1 MRETPSP
8 VLRNNA
14 RDASWKGHRGNIW
27 IKLHPKSTCP
37 LKRDHLKGKVCLPNI
52 IFQGRAFSLGVP
64 ISVVRLENIE
74 KHIIPNG
81 GFHGDES
88 HGRR

>member
-1 MRETPSP
+1 MERP
-8 VLRNNA
+8 
-14 RDASWKGHRGNIW
+14 SWKHLDQTSP
-27 IKLHPKSTCP
+27 KKSTCP

-52 IFQGRAFSLGVP
+52 IQGRAFSLGVP

-88 HGRR
+88 HGRK